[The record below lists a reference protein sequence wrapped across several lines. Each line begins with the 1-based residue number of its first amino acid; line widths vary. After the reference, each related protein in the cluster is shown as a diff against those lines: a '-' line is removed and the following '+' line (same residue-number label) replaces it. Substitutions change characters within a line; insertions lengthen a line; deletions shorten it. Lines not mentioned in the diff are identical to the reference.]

1 MSGYTTEPRF
11 DADAELGVDA
21 EFEPDPAFARSARN
35 GTGKQSII
43 ALLRSL
49 TTEGRELMSLELAL
63 AKTEMREKLAVYE
76 RNAIGLAIGGG
87 LLLAA
92 LLLGAWAVNMGLTAL
107 LDVFLPLGIAVWL
120 APLLLTV
127 AFGAFGWSKVKK
139 GLDGIRSESPT
150 PTKTIQTL
158 KDDKR
163 WAERK
168 VHS

>member
-11 DADAELGVDA
+11 DADATLGVDA
-21 EFEPDPAFARSARN
+21 EFEPDPAFARSTRN
-35 GTGKQSII
+35 GSGRASII
-43 ALLRSL
+43 GLLRSL
-49 TTEGRELMSLELAL
+49 TTEGRELLALEIAL
-63 AKTEMREKLAVYE
+63 AKTEMREKLEVYE
-76 RNAIGLAIGGG
+76 RNALSLAIGGG

-92 LLLGAWAVNMGLTAL
+92 LLLGAWALNAALTSVLAT
-107 LDVFLPLGIAVWL
+107 FIGIGIAVWL
-120 APLLLTV
+120 APLILTL
-127 AFGAFGWSKVKK
+127 AFGAFGWSKVQG
-139 GLDGIRSESPT
+139 GLRGMRAESPV